1 MTFNGENL
9 LVGLIALALVP
20 VIGWRVWRGVKYGQ
34 LPLYR
39 TRIDRSVGA
48 AKFNVL
54 LGLHV
59 LAMLL
64 LAVVAVDLLLRAGAE
79 REIALRDQPQFVT
92 PDLIRGPPSSN
103 DADKNKMDP
112 GSSPG

>member
-1 MTFNGENL
+1 MTFNGENI

-20 VIGWRVWRGVKYGQ
+20 VIGWRVWRGIRYGQ

-48 AKFNVL
+48 AKFNFL

-59 LAMLL
+59 LVMLL
-64 LAVVAVDLLLRAGAE
+64 IAVVAADLLLGLGLKE
-79 REIALRDQPQFVT
+79 RLF
-92 PDLIRGPPSSN
+92 
-103 DADKNKMDP
+103 
-112 GSSPG
+112 